1 MLLVQI
7 KHIHSLTITNHL
19 RNLYVSFQDVHK
31 GALFFFSQWP
41 RLKIY
46 ISGADYLNAYFD
58 STSVAF
64 YSVSFTFTFNTL

>member
-1 MLLVQI
+1 MYI
-7 KHIHSLTITNHL
+7 KELC
-19 RNLYVSFQDVHK
+19 
-31 GALFFFSQWP
+31 FFFPQWS
-41 RLKIY
+41 RLNIY